1 MKYISAYPDFW
12 HHPAESLC
20 WVLTHQDWQVDDDAG
35 SLNILTRTKNQTEQY
50 GQSDNIYNQV
60 S

>member
-20 WVLTHQDWQVDDDAG
+20 WALTHQDWQVDDDAG
-35 SLNILTRTKNQTEQY
+35 SLNILTRTKNHTEQY